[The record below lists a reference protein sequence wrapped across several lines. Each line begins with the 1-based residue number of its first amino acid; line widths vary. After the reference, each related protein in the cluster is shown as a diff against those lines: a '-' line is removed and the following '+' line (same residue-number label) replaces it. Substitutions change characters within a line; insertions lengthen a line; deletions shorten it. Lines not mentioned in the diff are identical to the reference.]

1 MNNLVS
7 EFQSSLRRKGSYWSQ
22 KEALEIHSMNC
33 SFAEK
38 GLFYSSVV
46 GFGVINDLQWG
57 ELDKLTNGASPDD
70 KRDGMKY
77 HFTWH
82 CHCEETSAS
91 FHGSHCSILEPT
103 VKIPRK
109 QSQLCTTPQINWLTS
124 WIKMTHFCCSSWVW
138 RRLVFNHLPH
148 NIHHFTSAIS
158 FNHHC
163 SAMIRLVYS
172 AFLKPNDG

>member
-7 EFQSSLRRKGSYWSQ
+7 EFQSSLRRKGSYRSQ

-103 VKIPRK
+103 VN
-109 QSQLCTTPQINWLTS
+109 QLRYQESNLNSARLPKSIDLPPGSRWRISAAAAESGEGLYLIIYLTIFITS
-124 WIKMTHFCCSSWVW
+124 LLLI
-138 RRLVFNHLPH
+138 HL
-148 NIHHFTSAIS
+148 FSTGVK
-158 FNHHC
+158 
-163 SAMIRLVYS
+163 R
-172 AFLKPNDG
+172 